1 MDVHIS
7 GGRRQYIEILYEHGR
22 RQIAKTRMAPL
33 AVVEYL
39 YDQKVLLMRAIISS
53 AQLSLFPTS
62 LQVASLPLNISIQS
76 VVTVTGDSD
85 ANNG

>member
-1 MDVHIS
+1 
-7 GGRRQYIEILYEHGR
+7 
-22 RQIAKTRMAPL
+22 MAPL